1 LLIKLDF
8 EPAKHALKED
18 QTIALAVKPAH
29 SIEFYANLKKL
40 LIEFY
45 EQHREFEKNV
55 RYSVISSTENA
66 TIGTV
71 SLKIDL
77 NESNR
82 EKLNGPIFKFHWELS
97 VEKIKEKFASSAQK

>member
-1 LLIKLDF
+1 
-8 EPAKHALKED
+8 
-18 QTIALAVKPAH
+18 
-29 SIEFYANLKKL
+29 
-40 LIEFY
+40 
-45 EQHREFEKNV
+45 
-55 RYSVISSTENA
+55 VISSTENA
-66 TIGTV
+66 IIGTV